1 MIWPGNFPIKRMWN
15 WRPTEM
21 QRKFAEL
28 VVLHEGRTFGYEC
41 AVEAGYSENRSRQE
55 ASELQNPEQSPL
67 VVKYIGELR
76 EEQRNRFKVN
86 YGRHVTELAKIR
98 DQALKHRSF
107 SAAANAEHMR
117 GKAGGLYVEQKHILH
132 GKLDDDKDEQEMNKE
147 IAELL
152 KSNRKIINI
161 TPEDVIDTEVTDES
175 KQLSSTLSPTKTKS
189 DQDSTS

>member
-1 MIWPGNFPIKRMWN
+1 MGVPSRL
-15 WRPTEM
+15 TEM
-21 QRKFAEL
+21 QRKFAEAL
-28 VVLHEGRTFGYEC
+28 ILYEGRKFDYEC
-41 AVEAGYSENRSRQE
+41 AVEAGYSPDNARPMASR
-55 ASELQNPEQSPL
+55 LQNPEYSPL

-161 TPEDVIDTEVTDES
+161 TPEDIIDVES
-175 KQLSSTLSPTKTKS
+175 TSESSPAPKLPSTQQTKS
-189 DQDSTS
+189 DPDSTS

>member
-1 MIWPGNFPIKRMWN
+1 MGVPSRL
-15 WRPTEM
+15 TEM

-28 VVLHEGRTFGYEC
+28 LILQEGRKFDYEC
-41 AVEAGYSENRSRQE
+41 AVEAGYSENRARQE
-55 ASELQNPEQSPL
+55 ASELQNPEQCPL

-161 TPEDVIDTEVTDES
+161 TPEDVIDVEETDES
-175 KQLSSTLSPTKTKS
+175 KQLPQSPSPTETKS

>member
-1 MIWPGNFPIKRMWN
+1 MGVPSRL
-15 WRPTEM
+15 TEM

-28 VVLHEGRTFGYEC
+28 LILYEGRKFDYEC
-41 AVEAGYSENRSRQE
+41 AIEAGYEPNNARPMASR
-55 ASELQNPEQSPL
+55 LQNPEYSPL
-67 VVKYIGELR
+67 VVRYIGELR

-132 GKLDDDKDEQEMNKE
+132 GKLDDDKDEKEMNKE

-152 KSNRKIINI
+152 KSNRKVINI
-161 TPEDVIDTEVTDES
+161 TPEEIIDVES
-175 KQLSSTLSPTKTKS
+175 TSESTPEQKLPSTNKIQS
-189 DQDSTS
+189 DSDSTS

>member
-1 MIWPGNFPIKRMWN
+1 MGVPSRL
-15 WRPTEM
+15 TEM
-21 QRKFAEL
+21 QRKFAETL
-28 VVLHEGRTFGYEC
+28 ILHEGRKFDYEC
-41 AVEAGYSENRSRQE
+41 AIEAGYEPTNARPMASR
-55 ASELQNPEQSPL
+55 LQNPEYSPL

-117 GKAGGLYVEQKHILH
+117 GKASGLYIEQKHILH

-147 IAELL
+147 LAELL

-161 TPEDVIDTEVTDES
+161 TPEDVIDVENKDES
-175 KQLSSTLSPTKTKS
+175 QESPELSLANKTET

>member
-1 MIWPGNFPIKRMWN
+1 
-15 WRPTEM
+15 M
-21 QRKFAEL
+21 QRRFAEL
-28 VVLHEGRTFGYEC
+28 IVLHEGLKFGYEC
-41 AVEAGYSENRSRQE
+41 AIEAGYSENRSRQE

-67 VVKYIGELR
+67 VVKYIGDLR

-161 TPEDVIDTEVTDES
+161 TPEDVIDIEAKDEA
-175 KQLSSTLSPTKTKS
+175 KQLAQPLSPTKTKS

>member
-1 MIWPGNFPIKRMWN
+1 MGVPSRL
-15 WRPTEM
+15 TEM

-28 VVLHEGRTFGYEC
+28 LILYEGRKFDYEC
-41 AVEAGYSENRSRQE
+41 AIEAGYEPNNARPMASR
-55 ASELQNPEQSPL
+55 LQNPEYSPL

-132 GKLDDDKDEQEMNKE
+132 GKLDDDKDEQEMNQE

-161 TPEDVIDTEVTDES
+161 TPEDVIDVES
-175 KQLSSTLSPTKTKS
+175 TSESTPEQKLPSTNKIQS
-189 DQDSTS
+189 DSDSTS

>member
-1 MIWPGNFPIKRMWN
+1 MGVPSRL
-15 WRPTEM
+15 TEM

-28 VVLHEGRTFGYEC
+28 LILYEGRKFDYEC
-41 AVEAGYSENRSRQE
+41 AVEAGYEPNNARPMASR
-55 ASELQNPEQSPL
+55 LQNPEYSPL

-132 GKLDDDKDEQEMNKE
+132 GKLDEDQNETEMNEE
-147 IAELL
+147 IAQLL

-161 TPEDVIDTEVTDES
+161 TPEDVIDVES
-175 KQLSSTLSPTKTKS
+175 TNESTPAPKLPLTKQTQSDPDPTS
-189 DQDSTS
+189 

>member
-1 MIWPGNFPIKRMWN
+1 MGVPARLTG
-15 WRPTEM
+15 M

-28 VVLHEGRTFGYEC
+28 VVLYEGRKFDYEC
-41 AVEAGYSENRSRQE
+41 AIEAGYEPNNARPMASR
-55 ASELQNPEQSPL
+55 LQNPEYSPL

-76 EEQRNRFKVN
+76 EEARNRFKVN

-107 SAAANAEHMR
+107 SAAANAENMR
-117 GKAGGLYVEQKHILH
+117 GKAAGLYVDQKHILH
-132 GKLDDDKDEQEMNKE
+132 GTLDTDKSEDEMNKE

-161 TPEDVIDTEVTDES
+161 TPDDVIDGEDISEY
-175 KQLSSTLSPTKTKS
+175 QQSSELPLENKPQS
-189 DQDSTS
+189 DSDST

>member
-1 MIWPGNFPIKRMWN
+1 MGVPKRL
-15 WRPTEM
+15 TEM
-21 QRKFAEL
+21 QRRFAEL
-28 VVLHEGRTFGYEC
+28 VVLHEGRKFGYEC
-41 AVEAGYSENRSRQE
+41 AIEAGYSENRSRQE

-67 VVKYIGELR
+67 VVKYIGDLR

-161 TPEDVIDTEVTDES
+161 TPEDVIDIEVTNES
-175 KQLSSTLSPTKTKS
+175 KQSPQPLTPIKTKS

>member
-1 MIWPGNFPIKRMWN
+1 MGVPKRL
-15 WRPTEM
+15 TEM
-21 QRKFAEL
+21 QRRFAEL
-28 VVLHEGRTFGYEC
+28 LVLHEGRKFAYEC
-41 AVEAGYSENRSRQE
+41 AVEAGYSENRARQE
-55 ASELQNPEQSPL
+55 ASELQNPEQCPL
-67 VVKYIGELR
+67 VVKYIGDLR

-132 GKLDDDKDEQEMNKE
+132 GKLDEDQNEEQMNE
-147 IAELL
+147 ELAELL

-161 TPEDVIDTEVTDES
+161 TPEDVIDVES
-175 KQLSSTLSPTKTKS
+175 TSESSPAPKLPSTKQTKS
-189 DQDSTS
+189 DEDSTS

>member
-1 MIWPGNFPIKRMWN
+1 MGVPSRL
-15 WRPTEM
+15 TEM

-28 VVLHEGRTFGYEC
+28 LILYEGRKFDYEC
-41 AVEAGYSENRSRQE
+41 AIEAGYEPTNARPMASR
-55 ASELQNPEQSPL
+55 LQNPEYSPL
-67 VVKYIGELR
+67 VVKFIGELR

-132 GKLDDDKDEQEMNKE
+132 GKLDDDKDELEMNKE

-161 TPEDVIDTEVTDES
+161 TPEDVIDVES
-175 KQLSSTLSPTKTKS
+175 TSESTPEQKLPSTNKIQS
-189 DQDSTS
+189 DSDSTT

>member
-1 MIWPGNFPIKRMWN
+1 MGVPSRL
-15 WRPTEM
+15 TEM
-21 QRKFAEL
+21 QRKFD
-28 VVLHEGRTFGYEC
+28 YEC
-41 AVEAGYSENRSRQE
+41 AVEAGYEPNNARPMASR
-55 ASELQNPEQSPL
+55 LQNPEYSPL

-132 GKLDDDKDEQEMNKE
+132 GKLDEDQNETEMNEE
-147 IAELL
+147 IAQLL

-161 TPEDVIDTEVTDES
+161 TPEDVIVVES
-175 KQLSSTLSPTKTKS
+175 TSESSPAPKLPSTKQTKS
-189 DQDSTS
+189 DEDSTS

>member
-1 MIWPGNFPIKRMWN
+1 MGVPSRL
-15 WRPTEM
+15 TEM

-28 VVLHEGRTFGYEC
+28 LILYEGRKFDYEC
-41 AVEAGYSENRSRQE
+41 AIEAGYEPNNARPMASR
-55 ASELQNPEQSPL
+55 LQNPEYSPL
-67 VVKYIGELR
+67 VVRYIGELR

-86 YGRHVTELAKIR
+86 YGRHVTELARIR

-117 GKAGGLYVEQKHILH
+117 GKASGLYVEQKHILH
-132 GKLDDDKDEQEMNKE
+132 GKLDDDKDEKEMNKE

-161 TPEDVIDTEVTDES
+161 TPEDVIDVTSTDELKQSLELPS
-175 KQLSSTLSPTKTKS
+175 KNKEQS
-189 DQDSTS
+189 DSDATS

>member
-1 MIWPGNFPIKRMWN
+1 MGVPKRL
-15 WRPTEM
+15 TEM
-21 QRKFAEL
+21 QRRFAEL
-28 VVLHEGRTFGYEC
+28 LVLHEGRKFAYEC
-41 AVEAGYSENRSRQE
+41 AVEAGYSENRARQE
-55 ASELQNPEQSPL
+55 ASELQNPEQCPL
-67 VVKYIGELR
+67 VVKYIGDLR

-132 GKLDDDKDEQEMNKE
+132 GKLDEDQNEEQMNE
-147 IAELL
+147 ELAELL

-161 TPEDVIDTEVTDES
+161 TPEDVIDVKDINESQESPKVPSVNKPETD
-175 KQLSSTLSPTKTKS
+175 PG
-189 DQDSTS
+189 STS

>member
-1 MIWPGNFPIKRMWN
+1 MGVPKRL
-15 WRPTEM
+15 TEM
-21 QRKFAEL
+21 QRRFAEL
-28 VVLHEGRTFGYEC
+28 LVLHEGRKCDYEC
-41 AVEAGYSENRSRQE
+41 AVEAGYSENRARQE

-86 YGRHVTELAKIR
+86 YGRHVTELARIR

-132 GKLDDDKDEQEMNKE
+132 GTLDDDKNEEEMNKE
-147 IAELL
+147 LAELL

-161 TPEDVIDTEVTDES
+161 TPEEVIDEESIDEEQTKPELLSVS
-175 KQLSSTLSPTKTKS
+175 KSES
-189 DQDSTS
+189 DQGSTS

>member
-1 MIWPGNFPIKRMWN
+1 MGVPKRL
-15 WRPTEM
+15 TDM
-21 QRKFAEL
+21 QRRFAEL
-28 VVLHEGRTFGYEC
+28 LVLHEGRKFGYEC
-41 AVEAGYSENRSRQE
+41 AIEAGYSENRARQE
-55 ASELQNPEQSPL
+55 ASELQNPEQCPL
-67 VVKYIGELR
+67 VVKYIGDLR
-76 EEQRNRFKVN
+76 EEQRTRFKVN

-161 TPEDVIDTEVTDES
+161 TPEDVIDIEVTDES
-175 KQLSSTLSPTKTKS
+175 KQLPQPLTPIKTKS

>member
-1 MIWPGNFPIKRMWN
+1 MGVPKRL
-15 WRPTEM
+15 TDM
-21 QRKFAEL
+21 QRRFAEL
-28 VVLHEGRTFGYEC
+28 VVLHEGRKFGYEC
-41 AVEAGYSENRSRQE
+41 AIEAGYSENRSRQE

-132 GKLDDDKDEQEMNKE
+132 GKLDEDQNEEKMNEE

-161 TPEDVIDTEVTDES
+161 TPEDVIDVES
-175 KQLSSTLSPTKTKS
+175 TNESTPALKLSPTKQTQS
-189 DQDSTS
+189 DPDSTS

>member
-1 MIWPGNFPIKRMWN
+1 MGVPKRL
-15 WRPTEM
+15 TEM

-28 VVLHEGRTFGYEC
+28 VVLHEGRKFGYEC
-41 AVEAGYSENRSRQE
+41 AVEAGYSQNRARQE

-67 VVKYIGELR
+67 VVKYIGDLR

-147 IAELL
+147 IVELL

-161 TPEDVIDTEVTDES
+161 TPEDVIDIEATDES
-175 KQLSSTLSPTKTKS
+175 KQLSDSPSPTKTKS
-189 DQDSTS
+189 DQDSTP

>member
-1 MIWPGNFPIKRMWN
+1 MGVPSRL
-15 WRPTEM
+15 TEM

-28 VVLHEGRTFGYEC
+28 LILYEGRKFDYEC
-41 AVEAGYSENRSRQE
+41 AIEAGYEPNNARPMASR
-55 ASELQNPEQSPL
+55 LQNPEYSPL

-86 YGRHVTELAKIR
+86 YGRHVTELARIR

-117 GKAGGLYVEQKHILH
+117 GKASGLYVEQKHILH

-161 TPEDVIDTEVTDES
+161 TPADIIDVES
-175 KQLSSTLSPTKTKS
+175 TNESSPEPKLSPTTQTKS
-189 DQDSTS
+189 HEDSSS

>member
-1 MIWPGNFPIKRMWN
+1 MGVPSRL
-15 WRPTEM
+15 TEM

-28 VVLHEGRTFGYEC
+28 LILYEGRKFDYEC
-41 AVEAGYSENRSRQE
+41 AIEAGYEPTNARPMASR
-55 ASELQNPEQSPL
+55 LQNPEYSPL

-132 GKLDDDKDEQEMNKE
+132 GKLDDDKDELEMNKE

-161 TPEDVIDTEVTDES
+161 TPEDVIDVES
-175 KQLSSTLSPTKTKS
+175 TSESSPEQKLPSTNKLQS
-189 DQDSTS
+189 DSDSTS

>member
-1 MIWPGNFPIKRMWN
+1 MGVPSRL
-15 WRPTEM
+15 TEM
-21 QRKFAEL
+21 QRKFAETL
-28 VVLHEGRTFGYEC
+28 ILHEGRKFDYEC
-41 AVEAGYSENRSRQE
+41 AIEAGYATDNARPMASR
-55 ASELQNPEQSPL
+55 LQNPEYSPL

-117 GKAGGLYVEQKHILH
+117 GKASGLYVEQKHILH

-161 TPEDVIDTEVTDES
+161 TPEDVIDVEGTDES
-175 KQLSSTLSPTKTKS
+175 PQSLEPPSKNKAQS
-189 DQDSTS
+189 DSDSTS

>member
-1 MIWPGNFPIKRMWN
+1 MGVPKRL
-15 WRPTEM
+15 TDM
-21 QRKFAEL
+21 QRRFAEL
-28 VVLHEGRTFGYEC
+28 LVLHEGRKFGYEC
-41 AVEAGYSENRSRQE
+41 AVEAGYSENRARQE
-55 ASELQNPEQSPL
+55 ASELQNPEQCPL
-67 VVKYIGELR
+67 VVKYIGDLR

-132 GKLDDDKDEQEMNKE
+132 GKLDEDQNEAQMNE
-147 IAELL
+147 ELAELL

-161 TPEDVIDTEVTDES
+161 TPEDVIDVENTSESSPEPKLLSTTE
-175 KQLSSTLSPTKTKS
+175 TKS
-189 DQDSTS
+189 DEDSTS

>member
-1 MIWPGNFPIKRMWN
+1 MGVPSRL
-15 WRPTEM
+15 TEM

-28 VVLHEGRTFGYEC
+28 LILYEGRKFDYEC
-41 AVEAGYSENRSRQE
+41 AIEAGYEPTNARPMASR
-55 ASELQNPEQSPL
+55 LQNPEYSPL

-161 TPEDVIDTEVTDES
+161 TPADVIDVEDINES
-175 KQLSSTLSPTKTKS
+175 QESPKLPSTHKS
-189 DQDSTS
+189 KDDQDSTS

>member
-1 MIWPGNFPIKRMWN
+1 MGVPSRL
-15 WRPTEM
+15 TEM

-28 VVLHEGRTFGYEC
+28 LILYEGRKFDYEC
-41 AVEAGYSENRSRQE
+41 AVEAGYEPNNARPMASR
-55 ASELQNPEQSPL
+55 LQNPEYSPL

-132 GKLDDDKDEQEMNKE
+132 GKLDEDQNEAQMNE
-147 IAELL
+147 ELAELL

-161 TPEDVIDTEVTDES
+161 TPEDIIDIEATDES
-175 KQLSSTLSPTKTKS
+175 KQLPESPSPTKPQS
-189 DQDSTS
+189 DQDSTP

>member
-1 MIWPGNFPIKRMWN
+1 MGVPSRL
-15 WRPTEM
+15 TEM

-28 VVLHEGRTFGYEC
+28 LILYEGRKFDYEC
-41 AVEAGYSENRSRQE
+41 AIEAGYEPNNARPMASR
-55 ASELQNPEQSPL
+55 LQNPEYSPL
-67 VVKYIGELR
+67 VVRYIGELR

-107 SAAANAEHMR
+107 SAAANTEHMR

-132 GKLDDDKDEQEMNKE
+132 GKLDDDKDEKEMNKE

-152 KSNRKIINI
+152 KSNRKVINI
-161 TPEDVIDTEVTDES
+161 TPEEIIDVES
-175 KQLSSTLSPTKTKS
+175 TSESTPEQKLPSTNKIQS
-189 DQDSTS
+189 DSDSTS

>member
-1 MIWPGNFPIKRMWN
+1 MGVPSRL
-15 WRPTEM
+15 TEM

-28 VVLHEGRTFGYEC
+28 LILYEGRKFDYEC
-41 AVEAGYSENRSRQE
+41 AIEAGYEPNNARPMASR
-55 ASELQNPEQSPL
+55 LQNPEYSPL
-67 VVKYIGELR
+67 VVRYIGELR

-86 YGRHVTELAKIR
+86 YGRHVTELARIR

-117 GKAGGLYVEQKHILH
+117 GKASGLYVEQKHILH
-132 GKLDDDKDEQEMNKE
+132 GKLDDDKDEKEMNKE

-161 TPEDVIDTEVTDES
+161 TPEDVIDVTSTDES
-175 KQLSSTLSPTKTKS
+175 KQSLELPSKNKEQS
-189 DQDSTS
+189 DSDATS

>member
-1 MIWPGNFPIKRMWN
+1 MGVPSRL
-15 WRPTEM
+15 TEM

-28 VVLHEGRTFGYEC
+28 LILYEGRKFDYEC
-41 AVEAGYSENRSRQE
+41 AIEAGYEPNNARPMASR
-55 ASELQNPEQSPL
+55 LQNPEYSPL

-86 YGRHVTELAKIR
+86 YGRHVTELARIR

-117 GKAGGLYVEQKHILH
+117 GKASGLYVEQKHILH
-132 GKLDDDKDEQEMNKE
+132 GKLDDDKDEKEMNKE

-161 TPEDVIDTEVTDES
+161 TPEDVIDVTSTDES
-175 KQLSSTLSPTKTKS
+175 KQSLELPSKNKEQS
-189 DQDSTS
+189 DSDATS

>member
-1 MIWPGNFPIKRMWN
+1 MGVPSRL
-15 WRPTEM
+15 TEM

-28 VVLHEGRTFGYEC
+28 LILYEGRKFDYEC
-41 AVEAGYSENRSRQE
+41 AIEAGYAQDNARPMASR
-55 ASELQNPEQSPL
+55 LQNPEYSPL

-98 DQALKHRSF
+98 DSALKHRSF

-117 GKAGGLYVEQKHILH
+117 GKASGLYVEQKHILH
-132 GKLDDDKDEQEMNKE
+132 GKLDEDQNETKMNKE

-152 KSNRKIINI
+152 KSNRRIINI
-161 TPEDVIDTEVTDES
+161 TPEDVIDIEETTES
-175 KQLSSTLSPTKTKS
+175 KQLSESPSPTETKS
-189 DQDSTS
+189 HQDSTS

>member
-1 MIWPGNFPIKRMWN
+1 MGVPSRL
-15 WRPTEM
+15 TEM
-21 QRKFAEL
+21 QRKFAEAL
-28 VVLHEGRTFGYEC
+28 ILYEGRKFDYEC
-41 AVEAGYSENRSRQE
+41 AIEAGYEPNNARPMASR
-55 ASELQNPEQSPL
+55 LQNPEYSPL

-117 GKAGGLYVEQKHILH
+117 GKAGGLYIEQKHILH
-132 GKLDDDKDEQEMNKE
+132 GKLDDDKEEIEMNKE

-161 TPEDVIDTEVTDES
+161 TPEDIIDVQSTDES
-175 KQLSSTLSPTKTKS
+175 KESPTLPLSNKS
-189 DQDSTS
+189 EDDPDSTS

>member
-1 MIWPGNFPIKRMWN
+1 MGVPSRL
-15 WRPTEM
+15 TEM

-28 VVLHEGRTFGYEC
+28 LIMYEGRKFDYEC
-41 AVEAGYSENRSRQE
+41 AVEAGYEPNNARPMASR
-55 ASELQNPEQSPL
+55 LQNPEYSPL

-161 TPEDVIDTEVTDES
+161 TPEDVIDVTSTDES
-175 KQLSSTLSPTKTKS
+175 KQSLELPSKNKEQS
-189 DQDSTS
+189 DSDSTS